1 MDRTIAITRFNTEE
15 IAMEVDK
22 VIKKGLDKLLGD
34 HLYRY
39 ELLEKTHEAI
49 MNLPS
54 IRNHLNQSP
63 YEYTPYDFV
72 KEYNSSNKLKVD
84 TNELD
89 IKYGALLEKLI
100 TRIDNLTDEINKL
113 KSKSVKDVVDLTT
126 DEIQI
131 KLEYPIKIEQQVHKV
146 IHIEKENIRLEFEET
161 VDDDLEKAN
170 DFKEE
175 DTSAG
180 EDEEEDEEEDE
191 DEEDEVSVA
200 ADDTSVAEDA
210 SVAEDTSVAE
220 DASVAAE
227 DEDDVSA
234 AEVVEDDKNV
244 CSDCECKV
252 ILDEDITIVDGKK
265 HCGACN
271 PNPIKEDDQSEVED
285 DVETE
290 KSDSEEE
297 DTSVA
302 EEEEEV
308 TSVESVA
315 EAEDEEYIEI
325 DIDDVTYCTNN
336 EENGFI
342 YQLTEDGDVGD
353 KVGYLKDGEPFFYA
367 DEK

>member
-72 KEYNSSNKLKVD
+72 KEYNSRNKLNVD

-113 KSKSVKDVVDLTT
+113 KCKSVKDVVDLTT

-131 KLEYPIKIEQQVHKV
+131 KLEYPIKIEQVHKV

-161 VDDDLEKAN
+161 VDDDLEKVN

-180 EDEEEDEEEDE
+180 EEEDEEEEEEEEDTSAAE
-191 DEEDEVSVA
+191 DEEEDTSVA
-200 ADDTSVAEDA
+200 ADDTSVAE
-210 SVAEDTSVAE
+210 
-220 DASVAAE
+220 
-227 DEDDVSA
+227 EDDVSA

-285 DVETE
+285 DQSEVEDDVETE
-290 KSDSEEE
+290 KSGSE
-297 DTSVA
+297 DDD
-302 EEEEEV
+302 
-308 TSVESVA
+308 TSVESAA

-342 YQLTEDGDVGD
+342 YELTEDGDVGD

>member
-63 YEYTPYDFV
+63 YDYTPYDFV
-72 KEYNSSNKLKVD
+72 KEYNSRNKLKVD
-84 TNELD
+84 TTDLD

-100 TRIDNLTDEINKL
+100 IRIDNLTDEINKL

-126 DEIQI
+126 DEVQI
-131 KLEYPIKIEQQVHKV
+131 KLEYPIKIEQQIQKV
-146 IHIEKENIRLEFEET
+146 IHIEKENIKLEFEET
-161 VDDDLEKAN
+161 VDDDLEKVN

-175 DTSAG
+175 EDDVSAA
-180 EDEEEDEEEDE
+180 EDEEEETEDEEE
-191 DEEDEVSVA
+191 EE
-200 ADDTSVAEDA
+200 DTSVAAEEEDDV

-220 DASVAAE
+220 E
-227 DEDDVSA
+227 
-234 AEVVEDDKNV
+234 DKNV

-265 HCGACN
+265 NCGACN
-271 PNPIKEDDQSEVED
+271 PNPIKEDDQSATDDD

-290 KSDSEEE
+290 KSDSEEDDDVETEKSDSEE
-297 DTSVA
+297 DDDDEDVA
-302 EEEEEV
+302 EEEV

-315 EAEDEEYIEI
+315 EAEEDEEYIEI
-325 DIDDVTYCTNN
+325 DIDDITYCTNN